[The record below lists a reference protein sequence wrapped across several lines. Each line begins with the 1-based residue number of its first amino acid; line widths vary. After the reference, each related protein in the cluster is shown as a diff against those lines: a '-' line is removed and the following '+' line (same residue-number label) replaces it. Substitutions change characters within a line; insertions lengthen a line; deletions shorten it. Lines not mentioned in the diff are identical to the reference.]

1 MKKLKNK
8 IIIIFILTLGIIGSG
23 IINVNADMGEKPSIT
38 IKLKNMPTDDYLIDL
53 LVYDENGKNYDSPLN
68 YNGNGEQY
76 SDSNNDLKTITVKQL
91 ETLHK
96 INYDNWISEST
107 RWNAYLL
114 FADCS
119 GNSKNEHYFSYFGT
133 PDRYK
138 ILIINNDTGEIKV
151 SDEINRKDL
160 TSNITIDYKNMNIM
174 SKGSINIVKI
184 IVALMI
190 TIVVEVIIALIMR
203 LKNNI
208 KLIVMTN
215 LITNLVLQALLILMP
230 IGSYM
235 IRFIILEI
243 VVIISEY
250 LIYRKYI
257 KEQSTSKIISYALV
271 ANVVTALLT
280 FFIKSV

>member
-174 SKGSINIVKI
+174 SKGLINIVKI
-184 IVALMI
+184 IVALII

-271 ANVVTALLT
+271 ANVVTTLLT
-280 FFIKSV
+280 FFIK

>member
-1 MKKLKNK
+1 MDKLKNK

-38 IKLKNMPTDDYLIDL
+38 IKLKNMTTDNYLIDL

-91 ETLHK
+91 ETLYK

-107 RWNAYLL
+107 RWNDYLL

-151 SDEINRKDL
+151 SDEIKRKDL

-208 KLIVMTN
+208 KLIVITN
-215 LITNLVLQALLILMP
+215 LITNLVLQALLILVP

>member
-151 SDEINRKDL
+151 SDEIKRKDL
-160 TSNITIDYKNMNIM
+160 TSNITIDYKNMNVM

-271 ANVVTALLT
+271 ANVVTTLLT
-280 FFIKSV
+280 FFIK

>member
-174 SKGSINIVKI
+174 SKGLINIVKI
-184 IVALMI
+184 IVVLII

-271 ANVVTALLT
+271 ANVVTTLLT
-280 FFIKSV
+280 FFIK